1 MPYAKIALDITE
13 LIADIESQYDA
24 GDEDSFVIVLNES
37 ILELDYS
44 VCAPGETEDPW
55 GGCAIANGTL
65 TNVTVSGFSSKLAY
79 ASEDL
84 STSWGSNYVMFSY
97 SGSSNNCLNDT
108 LKTSCFSLGP
118 SSVSENPDYFNVGE
132 TTELLAVGHCNSDSR
147 YYVYDNVD
155 CEQKITCLEI
165 F

>member
-108 LKTSCFSLGP
+108 LKTNCFR
-118 SSVSENPDYFNVGE
+118 VVAISEDPDFFNVGT
-132 TTELLAVGHCNSDSR
+132 TTELLEADCDSDSK

-155 CEQKITCLEI
+155 CE
-165 F
+165 